1 MVGWDGSAN
10 DDGMRGCVDEKVARV
25 RRELPQGLK
34 PLIEFFG
41 EGKKEVTQ
49 RAQRAA
55 ETTESLVAACYFLM
69 ARSFRRFFSSD
80 MNSWTS
86 LKSM

>member
-41 EGKKEVTQ
+41 EGKKEGN
-49 RAQRAA
+49 A
-55 ETTESLVAACYFLM
+55 EGAEGRRDHGESCGGLL
-69 ARSFRRFFSSD
+69 FFD
-80 MNSWTS
+80 GAVF
-86 LKSM
+86 